1 MSAND
6 PARREAR
13 HCPWCGCNGL
23 LSLDQPADSHGEI
36 QAPVMIFPVCEEKF
50 RATRMRWHGAFD
62 IADMSDEQ
70 LDELADALFGRLIGD

>member
-1 MSAND
+1 
-6 PARREAR
+6 
-13 HCPWCGCNGL
+13 
-23 LSLDQPADSHGEI
+23 
-36 QAPVMIFPVCEEKF
+36 MIFPVCEEKF